1 MNEEHGDHEADT
13 GEGPDRVLNPLRR
26 DRVAIVAD
34 RSTATGFKLAGITHI
49 HIIDLPVDHD
59 RVKRTVVEVSAEPD
73 VKFIITTEHI
83 VDTYGFEDFEKLRK
97 TLPEQVIVS
106 VIPDRK
112 GSRRK
117 IGEGH
122 LYKLIGRAIG
132 LRRNL

>member
-1 MNEEHGDHEADT
+1 MNEESDGHDADS
-13 GEGPDRVLNPLRR
+13 GGVAYHVSSPLHR
-26 DRVAIVAD
+26 DKVAIVAD
-34 RSTATGFKLAGITHI
+34 KSTATGFKLAGITHI
-49 HIIDLPVDHD
+49 HIVDLPVDHD
-59 RVKRTVVEVSAEPD
+59 QIKRTIVEVSAEPD

-97 TLPEQVIVS
+97 TLPEQIIVS

-132 LRRNL
+132 LRRNV